1 VSHRTISRC
10 VLAGTFVLTCTL
22 LCGCA
27 SEKNTPAPAAAAPPP
42 QPPTPAT
49 LTQIKQE
56 LVAAKAQL
64 DTTTAAM
71 NTLAKSGNADV
82 QSNYDKF
89 CTEYA
94 KLKSDADTCRSR
106 SDDLKARTKAY
117 FDQWNKQAEVQNPDL
132 RRSATEQRADAE
144 KTFSTIKSEIELA
157 RLSFD
162 PYMSQLKD
170 ISTYLKDNKTPA
182 ALETV
187 NDISTKATANAGE
200 VNKHL
205 DAVLGGINQIMSA
218 SGEGTAVP
226 AAVPAS
232 PTK

>member
-1 VSHRTISRC
+1 MSHRTISRC
-10 VLAGTFVLTCTL
+10 VLAGTFVLTCAL

-27 SEKNTPAPAAAAPPP
+27 SEKKAEPAPTAAAPPP
-42 QPPTPAT
+42 PPPPPPAT

-71 NTLAKSGNADV
+71 NTLVKSGNADV

-89 CTEYA
+89 STEYA
-94 KLKSDADTCRSR
+94 KLQSQADTLRSR
-106 SDDLKARTKAY
+106 SDDLKARTQAY
-117 FDQWNKQAEVQNPDL
+117 FDQWNKQAEVQNPDI
-132 RRSATEQRADAE
+132 RRRATEQRAEAE

-162 PYMSQLKD
+162 PYMNQLKD

-182 ALETV
+182 ALQTV
-187 NDISTKATANAGE
+187 SDISTKATANAAE

-205 DAVLGGINQIMSA
+205 DAVLGGINTIMSA
-218 SGEGTAVP
+218 SGEGTGIP
-226 AAVPAS
+226 TS

>member
-1 VSHRTISRC
+1 MASCKDTSSIGRKYRPPS
-10 VLAGTFVLTCTL
+10 
-22 LCGCA
+22 CGCA
-27 SEKNTPAPAAAAPPP
+27 SDKKSEPAPVAVAPPP
-42 QPPTPAT
+42 QPAPPPPPAT

-71 NTLAKSGNADV
+71 NTLAKSGTPDV

-94 KLKSDADTCRSR
+94 KLQSQADTCRSR

-132 RRSATEQRADAE
+132 RRRATEQRADAE
-144 KTFSTIKSEIELA
+144 KTFSTIKSEIELS
-157 RLSFD
+157 RLFLD

-187 NDISTKATANAGE
+187 NDIASKATANAGE

-218 SGEGTAVP
+218 SGEGTGIP
-226 AAVPAS
+226 PAVPAS
-232 PTK
+232 PK